1 MDTFV
6 DLLYSYCIS
15 SSSIMSQKKTFTD
28 PRLALYIAECK
39 LRKSC
44 EQIKL
49 ISRRL
54 DLLQLRYD
62 RAMRDDL
69 KSFRYS
75 LRLQL
80 AATEGSK
87 NKYYEYAVRQAT
99 AVARLKGQLKKS
111 EKIKSVVTETPD
123 QPELETL

>member
-1 MDTFV
+1 MAETTV
-6 DLLYSYCIS
+6 
-15 SSSIMSQKKTFTD
+15 KD

-39 LRKSC
+39 FKKSC

-54 DLLQLRYD
+54 DLLQMRYD

-80 AATEGSK
+80 ASTEGAR
-87 NKYYEYAVRQAT
+87 NMYYEYAVRQAT
-99 AVARLKGQLKKS
+99 EVARLKRQVQKSQQTKTEQL
-111 EKIKSVVTETPD
+111 ENQDVETVVCT
-123 QPELETL
+123 Q